1 MAFAN
6 APIIS
11 WFMRVKSPYNL
22 NIISLQLAE
31 KALENAHLVRE
42 NVALLLQERSRLQS
56 YILTKKE
63 IQKCWKSDAN
73 FLLFRIPNAYE
84 IYQQLAKLGVIIRY
98 RGNEPHCENSLRLS
112 IGTPDENNQ
121 FMAAFDQC
129 LQQHK

>member
-1 MAFAN
+1 LTSFNGIVIVDEAYIDFADRLSWNHRLKDFPNLMILQTFSKAFGLAGLRVGMAFAN

-63 IQKCWKSDAN
+63 IQKMLEKRC
-73 FLLFRIPNAYE
+73 
-84 IYQQLAKLGVIIRY
+84 
-98 RGNEPHCENSLRLS
+98 
-112 IGTPDENNQ
+112 
-121 FMAAFDQC
+121 
-129 LQQHK
+129 